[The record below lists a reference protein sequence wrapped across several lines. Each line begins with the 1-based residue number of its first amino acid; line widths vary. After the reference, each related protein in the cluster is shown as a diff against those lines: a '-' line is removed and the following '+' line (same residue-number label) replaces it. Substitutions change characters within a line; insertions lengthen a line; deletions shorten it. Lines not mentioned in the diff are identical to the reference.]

1 MSKINNIST
10 GRFSDISI
18 TSFYGSHVI
27 SCGGNGG
34 MLLTNNKEYYTKAK
48 ILRSWGRMSTLLKD
62 SENINDR
69 LSIKLQGIPYDK
81 KFVFSELGYNFEPSE
96 IGAAFGLIQLKKFKR
111 FSQLRNKNFLY
122 HKKFLKNLK
131 IFYNT

>member
-1 MSKINNIST
+1 MARDKKIAKKNNLIVIEDSADTMGAKINNIST

-81 KFVFSELGYNFEPSE
+81 NLF
-96 IGAAFGLIQLKKFKR
+96 
-111 FSQLRNKNFLY
+111 FL
-122 HKKFLKNLK
+122 N
-131 IFYNT
+131 